1 MNANQLKLLEQR
13 LLDQQ
18 AELLGIADLIDSS
31 AVSVKLDQSAI
42 GRVSRVDAMQQQA
55 MALASQERQDEH
67 LRRIKSALARIDD
80 GEFGDCLQ
88 CLNEI
93 PMARLE
99 IDPSIELCLDC
110 ASSSQC

>member
-18 AELLGIADLIDSS
+18 AELLGIADLIETS
-31 AVSVKLDQSAI
+31 AVSVKLDQTAV

-55 MALASQERQDEH
+55 MALASQERQDEQ

-99 IDPSIELCLDC
+99 IDPSIELCVDC
-110 ASSSQC
+110 ASSRQS